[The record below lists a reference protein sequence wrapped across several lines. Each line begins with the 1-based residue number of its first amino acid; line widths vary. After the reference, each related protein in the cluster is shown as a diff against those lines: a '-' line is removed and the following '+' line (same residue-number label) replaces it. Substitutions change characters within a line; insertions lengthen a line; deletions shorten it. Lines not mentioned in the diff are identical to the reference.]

1 VLAKWQTFAIVG
13 LSRSVPMIL
22 DISGKAAHALRQYLQ
37 LVVTNYELAVDEQ
50 NAKDRQRYLIA
61 GWHAAS
67 AAATHVGAHSLKG
80 TNGFLLTHDKEL
92 ELPEDLRE
100 KKQPQSQGAAD

>member
-1 VLAKWQTFAIVG
+1 MRFLMLGSAASAFLRESHPRMRVICLFSGVSGVLAKWQTFAIFG

-37 LVVTNYELAVDEQ
+37 LVITNYELAMDEQ
-50 NAKDRQRYLIA
+50 NAKDRQRYLMA

-67 AAATHVGAHSLKG
+67 PASAPAT
-80 TNGFLLTHDKEL
+80 
-92 ELPEDLRE
+92 
-100 KKQPQSQGAAD
+100 